1 MSIGRINDF
10 LNSIP
15 GYGGYRSKEKR
26 RDADRLIRERLAQDY
41 GQLAD
46 RLGRLATRFAD
57 DRDLA
62 AVRVITKPHSRL
74 IAFRDRV
81 RSATYGYAPLF
92 GETQVDET
100 ALDQIAAFDRSLA
113 DGLEPLSEQ
122 IVALEQSA
130 PGSDEFTTQAAH
142 LAAMV
147 EGLHDRFDGRAEV
160 IESGKSMEP
169 KKIAALLGVGSE
181 DTAVDRR
188 PTAYNLHDGE
198 AVTFAGNN
206 HTVIGRVTAELP
218 SGTWRDFQLKGGT
231 DESWLRVPAS
241 ARGEFYWLQKVAATG
256 EIGSDKLQLGD
267 TTFER
272 EHDEAGT
279 TEVIGQQGSSASSPV
294 RYYRY
299 RPFSGAETLHVYD
312 WSADNLLL
320 RGAVIDPLELQVWS
334 REGREAV

>member
-1 MSIGRINDF
+1 MSTGRVDDF

-15 GYGGYRSKEKR
+15 GYGGYRSKAKR
-26 RDADRLIRERLAQDY
+26 RDADRLIRERLARDY

-57 DRDLA
+57 ERDLA
-62 AVRVITKPHSRL
+62 AVRVITKPHGRL
-74 IAFRDRV
+74 VSFRDRV
-81 RSATYGYAPLF
+81 RSATYGYAPIF
-92 GETQVDET
+92 GETEVDEA

-122 IVALEQSA
+122 IATLEQSA
-130 PGSDEFTTQAAH
+130 PGTEEFTNQAAH

-169 KKIAALLGVGSE
+169 QKVAALLGAGVEG
-181 DTAVDRR
+181 TAIDRR

-198 AVTFAGNN
+198 AITFAGDNY
-206 HTVIGRVTAELP
+206 TVIGRVTAELP
-218 SGTWRDFQLKGGT
+218 SGTWRDFQLKGGA
-231 DESWLRVPAS
+231 DESWLRAPAS
-241 ARGEFYWLQKVAATG
+241 AGGEFYWLQKVAATG
-256 EIGSDKLQLGD
+256 EIGADKLQLGD

-272 EHDEAGT
+272 EHEEEGT

-299 RPFSGAETLHVYD
+299 RPFSGADTLHVYD

-320 RGAVIDPLELQVWS
+320 RGAVINPLELQVWS

>member
-1 MSIGRINDF
+1 MSIGRIDDF

-26 RDADRLIRERLAQDY
+26 RDADQAIRERLAQDY

-57 DRDLA
+57 ERDLA

-74 IAFRDRV
+74 VSFKDRV

-92 GETQVDET
+92 GETEVDEA

-122 IVALEQSA
+122 IIALEQST
-130 PGSDEFTTQAAH
+130 PGTEEFTTQAAH
-142 LAAMV
+142 LAALV
-147 EGLHDRFDGRAEV
+147 EGLHDRFDGREQI

-169 KKIAALLGVGSE
+169 QKVAALLGTE
-181 DTAVDRR
+181 TEETAIDRR

-198 AVTFAGNN
+198 AVTFAGDNY
-206 HTVIGRVTAELP
+206 TVIGRVTAELP
-218 SGTWRDFQLKGGT
+218 SGTWRDFQLKGGA
-231 DESWLRVPAS
+231 DESWLRIPAS
-241 ARGEFYWLQKVAATG
+241 SGGEFHWLQKVAVTG

-299 RPFSGAETLHVYD
+299 RPFSGTETLHVYD